1 VIDTTGRA
9 RRRRPRWSDEAGFVG
24 GIESI
29 PFGLLV
35 FVVGALL
42 VANAWAVVDAK
53 LATLSAAREA
63 ARTYVET
70 VTGGDAGRATVA
82 ARQAAVEA
90 IEGHG
95 RDPETMGFG
104 MNPAGAVA
112 RCERVQV
119 TVTYRVPALTVP
131 IVGGFGEGFTVRA
144 TESEIIDPFRNDVA
158 GGGGAPCR

>member
-1 VIDTTGRA
+1 ML
-9 RRRRPRWSDEAGFVG
+9 SDEAGFVG

-53 LATLSAAREA
+53 LATLSAAHEA

-70 VTGGDAGRATVA
+70 VTGSDAGRATAA
-82 ARQAAVEA
+82 ARRAAVES

-95 RDPETMGFG
+95 RDPESMGFSVSPG
-104 MNPAGAVA
+104 GAVV
-112 RCERVQV
+112 RCERIRV
-119 TVTYRVPALTVP
+119 TVTYPVPALTVP
-131 IVGGFGEGFTVRA
+131 IVGGFGRGFTVRA

-158 GGGGAPCR
+158 DGGGAPCR